1 MEIVNQPFK
10 QSLGFRLIEKIQSG
24 HFSVFHFM
32 VAYAKTSGVNRLLP
46 YMRQFKENGGTIK
59 AVVGIDQGGQD
70 QRPAGAVKP
79 NALDN
84 QVQRD
89 HTAAEIHRNHK

>member
-59 AVVGIDQGGQD
+59 AVVGIDQGIFQFCFVKVIPIYFCPD
-70 QRPAGAVKP
+70 TFQRV
-79 NALDN
+79 NCEVMDFFL
-84 QVQRD
+84 
-89 HTAAEIHRNHK
+89 

>member
-1 MEIVNQPFK
+1 MEIVYLPFK

-46 YMRQFKENGGTIK
+46 YM
-59 AVVGIDQGGQD
+59 
-70 QRPAGAVKP
+70 
-79 NALDN
+79 
-84 QVQRD
+84 
-89 HTAAEIHRNHK
+89 